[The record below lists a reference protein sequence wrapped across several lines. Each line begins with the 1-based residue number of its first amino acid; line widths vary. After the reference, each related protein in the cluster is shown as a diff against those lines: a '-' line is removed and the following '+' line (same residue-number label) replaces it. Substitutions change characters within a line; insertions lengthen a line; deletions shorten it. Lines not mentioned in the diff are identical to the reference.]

1 MNILIRVDASIEIGT
16 GHVMR
21 CLTLAE
27 ELKNQG
33 HQISF
38 ISRELDGHMCNFIK
52 SQGHTVYMLPKMKLV
67 RNNCNTTHAQWLQ
80 TSWEIDAQQTIE
92 MIRKSIRFADWLI
105 VDHYALDKKWEEKLK
120 EFAHYI
126 MVIDD
131 LADRLHICDLL
142 LDQNYYANID
152 QRYEELIPINCIKL
166 LGPKYALLRSE
177 FLKAQ
182 KNVRKRTNPLK
193 TILIFFGGSDPTNE
207 TSKVIKTLE
216 AIEYTQ
222 LLIHVVIG
230 RSNPQ
235 KNSIQNLC
243 KKHPNMVFHHNID
256 YMSRLMNE
264 ADLAICAGGSTTWER
279 YCLGLPALLISVA
292 HNQVEICKAVGDLG
306 IDFYIGKS
314 EEIYEKD
321 ICNALEIVRSEN
333 FDLEESSRKAL
344 EIVDAFGKTRVVS
357 KILQY

>member
-1 MNILIRVDASIEIGT
+1 MNIFIRVDASIEIGT

-27 ELKNQG
+27 ELNNQG
-33 HQISF
+33 HQIAF

-67 RNNCNTTHAQWLQ
+67 NNNCNIAHAHWLQ
-80 TSWEIDAQQTIE
+80 TNWEIDAQQTIN
-92 MIRKSIRFADWLI
+92 IINQNISPVDWLI

-120 EFAHYI
+120 EFTQYI

-131 LADRLHICDLL
+131 LADRLHMCDVL
-142 LDQNYYANID
+142 LDQNYYTNID
-152 QRYEELIPINCIKL
+152 QRYKELIPRNCIKL

-177 FLKAQ
+177 FLKER
-182 KNVRKRTNPLK
+182 KNLRKRTNILK
-193 TILIFFGGSDPTNE
+193 TILIFFGGSDPTHE
-207 TSKVIKTLE
+207 TSKVIKALE
-216 AIEYTQ
+216 AMDCKQ

-230 RSNPQ
+230 QSNPQ
-235 KNSIQNLC
+235 KDLIQNLC
-243 KKHPNMVFHHNID
+243 KKHPNMAFHYNID

-264 ADLAICAGGSTTWER
+264 ADLAICAGASTTWER

-292 HNQVEICKAVGDLG
+292 YNQIEICKAVGNLG

-321 ICNALEIVRSEN
+321 INHAIEVVKSEN
-333 FDLEESSRKAL
+333 FDLEASSKKAL
-344 EIVDAFGKTRVVS
+344 EIVDGFGRIRVVS
-357 KILQY
+357 EILQY